1 MAASNKPSRVLLLRP
16 KQSLPKDRF
25 QVYFNALRPQAY
37 TESNTARGVAN
48 HKYVSGER
56 WGLRRGAVSTPSPQ
70 SFYADEC

>member
-37 TESNTARGVAN
+37 TESNAARGVAN

-56 WGLRRGAVSTPSPQ
+56 
-70 SFYADEC
+70 